1 MLHLVVEVLVE
12 LNKLKEKIQ
21 YDLVNISAIGC
32 TLDASI
38 SILKDTFCG
47 LGPNFDKLTKKL
59 GPFLSKG

>member
-1 MLHLVVEVLVE
+1 ME